1 LYQGT
6 LGLNDFSASKVTIF
20 PNPATNILQLEVG
33 PQNIGKTYQIIDEL
47 GRTVTTQTIAT
58 TSSEVP
64 IATLKT
70 GLYFL
75 KIEGATPVKF
85 IKN

>member
-1 LYQGT
+1 
-6 LGLNDFSASKVTIF
+6 LNDFSASKTYVF
-20 PNPATNILQLEVG
+20 PNPATTMLQLEVDA
-33 PQNIGKTYQIIDEL
+33 QNIGKTYQIIDEL
-47 GRTVTTQTIAT
+47 GRTVSTQTIT
-58 TSSEVP
+58 STSSEVSV
-64 IATLKT
+64 ATLKT